1 MKVEYPIHLFE
12 NFNKKIWTNK
22 KFSYFLIIIIIGY
35 TVILR
40 RNPDIYYKYLF
51 NPILLIIVIG
61 CILLIAR
68 YNTPLG
74 FMLAVSLIALY
85 YPTSIHHQE
94 ITENFDDKIKIPIP
108 GEDKNIVDDTKKNK
122 KKVETDSDAEDDDE
136 DDEDDAEDD
145 EEEETKD
152 KTKKKGK
159 KLTEKFKDD
168 DEVKD
173 IGLEKL
179 NPAYYKSNNSKNSKN
194 SKKSKTNTKSILDK
208 DKDTDTDTD
217 KKNDKNDSLN
227 KLTKSTNKPVK
238 NESFIGDVRN
248 IIQDLDTGKKGMNAS
263 NAIKQINNLFYNKHK
278 HNIQKIIAE
287 DNDDESE
294 DDDDFF

>member
-1 MKVEYPIHLFE
+1 MKVEYLIQLFE

-22 KFSYFLIIIIIGY
+22 NFSYFLIIIIIGY
-35 TVILR
+35 TVALR

-51 NPILLIIVIG
+51 NPVILIIVIG

-74 FMLAVSLIALY
+74 FMLAVSVIALY
-85 YPTSIHHQE
+85 YPTSIHREE

-122 KKVETDSDAEDDDE
+122 NKNKNKQKTETDSDAEDDE
-136 DDEDDAEDD
+136 SGSAD
-145 EEEETKD
+145 EEEEEEEEED
-152 KTKKKGK
+152 KKS
-159 KLTEKFKDD
+159 TEKFKDSD
-168 DEVKD
+168 EVKSKKSTEQFKDSDEVKD

-179 NPAYYKSNNSKNSKN
+179 NPAYYKSNNTKNTKN
-194 SKKSKTNTKSILDK
+194 SKKITTKSSSSK
-208 DKDTDTDTD
+208 SSSNN
-217 KKNDKNDSLN
+217 KNST
-227 KLTKSTNKPVK
+227 TKPPKK

-263 NAIKQINNLFYNKHK
+263 SAIKEINNLFYNKHK
-278 HNIQKIIAE
+278 NNIQKIIAE
-287 DNDDESE
+287 DDDDESE
-294 DDDDFF
+294 EDDDFF